1 MTAEQLAKLVILV
14 LNAQRKYFETRDRA
28 DLIASKALESKL
40 RTAANTIINDAYL
53 GPAAVQ
59 EKMF

>member
-1 MTAEQLAKLVILV
+1 MTAEQLAKLCIQV
-14 LNAQRKYFETRDRA
+14 LNAQKKYFETRDRA

-40 RTAANTIINDAYL
+40 RTAANSIIDDAYR